1 MSAFRVYKHYFLAT
15 GDAVDADATGYAG
28 ISPSVNADAPKK
40 CGNAGLHCRIIIKR
54 ESLLQVFL
62 FIALGYNSLAS
73 VYYEDTATVN
83 ALHLLAKDIV
93 NRLDA

>member
-40 CGNAGLHCRIIIKR
+40 MRQCW
-54 ESLLQVFL
+54 
-62 FIALGYNSLAS
+62 IALPHY
-73 VYYEDTATVN
+73 
-83 ALHLLAKDIV
+83 H
-93 NRLDA
+93 

>member
-40 CGNAGLHCRIIIKR
+40 CGNAGLYCRIIIKPR
-54 ESLLQVFL
+54 ILTSNIPVHFALLQ
-62 FIALGYNSLAS
+62 LAC
-73 VYYEDTATVN
+73 D
-83 ALHLLAKDIV
+83 
-93 NRLDA
+93 RL

>member
-40 CGNAGLHCRIIIKR
+40 CGNAGLHCRIIIKLLIKDD
-54 ESLLQVFL
+54 SLV
-62 FIALGYNSLAS
+62 IY
-73 VYYEDTATVN
+73 
-83 ALHLLAKDIV
+83 KIV
-93 NRLDA
+93 IGEKSS